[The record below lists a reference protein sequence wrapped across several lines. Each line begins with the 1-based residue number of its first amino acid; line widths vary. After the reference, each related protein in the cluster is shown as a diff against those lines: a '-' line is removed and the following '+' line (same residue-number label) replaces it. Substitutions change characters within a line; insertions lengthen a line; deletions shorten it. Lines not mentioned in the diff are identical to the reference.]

1 MATGRKR
8 QYNISCFQA
17 VATLT
22 YKTNVR
28 FLIRHQNAV
37 FWRITSLRQATSS
50 FWVRTQQKLRLK
62 RNPDQP
68 RHSRCGRTVL
78 TAAIGGVRA
87 DVTAQSWITLWR
99 HRLSAVRYGCWALAA
114 AENIHS
120 PLTDLPNPPTRT
132 VAIGCA
138 TTAERR
144 HHPISIGL
152 LAVLAK
158 RIMSWEKD
166 EMRERKT
173 LPCFANN
180 YK

>member
-1 MATGRKR
+1 MATGR
-8 QYNISCFQA
+8 ISCFQA

-22 YKTNVR
+22 YKTKVR

-37 FWRITSLRQATSS
+37 FWRITSLRQATSP
-50 FWVRTQQKLRLK
+50 FWVRTQQKRRLK

-68 RHSRCGRTVL
+68 RQSRCGRTVL

-87 DVTAQSWITLWR
+87 DVTAQSWITLWK
-99 HRLSAVRYGCWALAA
+99 HRLSRCSLWMSGFSCDQ
-114 AENIHS
+114 ESTS
-120 PLTDLPNPPTRT
+120 PSDGFANPPTRT

-144 HHPISIGL
+144 HHPISIGFTDYCTGE
-152 LAVLAK
+152 K
-158 RIMSWEKD
+158 NKWEKD

-173 LPCFANN
+173 
-180 YK
+180 